1 VLRHRCARSAPRER
15 ELPGTLLWV
24 PVKSGGVDARGT
36 SLRCRLSR
44 RRIRSFKLSGVTDQR
59 SAAGLKPLTD
69 AEFWPIIDVL
79 GGRYQLRTIA
89 AAERELSR
97 RSEFEILRWAETA
110 ALKAL
115 ELDSVIDFRQD
126 TFWALGAVIGKGRKV
141 FETVLEDAD
150 AYEPNWINDNSQS
163 VLFIG
168 GGAIARHGADP
179 HVITSFTPRHSEL
192 VKELYP
198 GAPRE

>member
-1 VLRHRCARSAPRER
+1 M
-15 ELPGTLLWV
+15 
-24 PVKSGGVDARGT
+24 
-36 SLRCRLSR
+36 
-44 RRIRSFKLSGVTDQR
+44 TDQR
-59 SAAGLKPLTD
+59 NATGLKPLAD

-97 RSEFEILRWAETA
+97 RPELEILRWAETA

-115 ELDSVIDFRQD
+115 ELDSAIDFGKD
-126 TFWALGAVIGKGRKV
+126 TFWALGAVIGKGREV
-141 FETVLEDAD
+141 FKAVLRDAD
-150 AYEPNWINDNSQS
+150 AYEPKWINDNSPS

-168 GGAIARHGADP
+168 GGAIERHGADS
-179 HVITSFTPRHSEL
+179 HVITSFTPRHAVL

-198 GAPRE
+198 AGPRE